1 MRDPRTLTMLF
12 LLLALATLPTQ
23 AQTYPFMN
31 NHDGAAPVASPIAD
45 SDGNLYGTIFG
56 GDSVICENED
66 SFCGAVYK
74 PNPAAGKGLMVH
86 TKFGGQILGF
96 DIDQSGTE
104 GIFSEYVAEQ
114 GGKNLVA
121 TETFDQ
127 KTGKILKVVAKQ
139 NETEN
144 DYVTEGVFG
153 NHLGLVLYQHV
164 VNNQVENHFLT
175 MNPLDANKFTGKWTP
190 PVKQNY
196 ILWSI
201 SNTQGTNDVAVL
213 ELAQQGGTYAYLYNS
228 NVAANTF
235 GKPFPFNDPNL
246 GSSPLLAYD
255 TQTNQGVLA
264 GSNGSPTTNPIL
276 ATVDL
281 AKGKVREFTA
291 QGVGTVNGL
300 AVDSATGTACFTTQ
314 GGPFVP
320 PMIEFYNLAK
330 QTGFGVALPGGNIGL
345 DVEFDPIHKLFL
357 AAAYDGTFSILVY
370 DEKGNL
376 KETIPGFNLPISP
389 TLIAL
394 NPGQRQGYVFGN
406 NFAQSLQSFTY

>member
-1 MRDPRTLTMLF
+1 MDKSIKFSSLSKTALR
-12 LLLALATLPTQ
+12 LALGLCCVAMFAGTAVVSADPALGTQ
-23 AQTYPFMN
+23 DDEFQPN
-31 NHDGAAPVASPIAD
+31 S
-45 SDGNLYGTIFG
+45 
-56 GDSVICENED
+56 
-66 SFCGAVYK
+66 AV
-74 PNPAAGKGLMVH
+74 GLGVTVH

-104 GIFSEYVAEQ
+104 GVFSEYVAEQ

-127 KTGKILKVVAKQ
+127 QTGKIVKVVAKQ

-144 DYVTEGVFG
+144 DYVTEGVVG
-153 NHLGLVLYQHV
+153 NHLGLVLYQRV

-175 MNPLDANKFTGKWTP
+175 MNPLDTNKLTGKWTP
-190 PVKQNY
+190 PIKQNY

-201 SNTQGTNDVAVL
+201 SNTQGADDVAVL
-213 ELAQQGGTYAYLYNS
+213 ELAQQGGPYAYLYSS

-235 GKPFPFNDPNL
+235 GKPFPFTDPNL
-246 GSSPLLAYD
+246 GSTPLLAYD

-264 GSNGSPTTNPIL
+264 GSNGSPTTNPIV

-300 AVDSATGTACFTTQ
+300 AIDSSTGTACFTTQ

-320 PMIEFYNLAK
+320 PMIEFYDLAK
-330 QTGFGVALPGGNIGL
+330 QTGFGVDLPGSDIGL

-357 AAAYDGTFSILVY
+357 AAAVVDIENHIFNILVY

-394 NPGQRQGYVFGN
+394 NPGKRLGYVFGN
-406 NFAQSLQSFTY
+406 NFAESLQAFTY

>member
-1 MRDPRTLTMLF
+1 MLF

-23 AQTYPFMN
+23 AQTYTFTNYPN
-31 NHDGAAPVASPIAD
+31 GAAPLASPIAD
-45 SDGNLYGTIFG
+45 NDGNSATL
-56 GDSVICENED
+56 GDGSVDE
-66 SFCGAVYK
+66 
-74 PNPAAGKGLMVH
+74 PNPSAGKGVMVR

-104 GIFSEYVAEQ
+104 GVFSEYVAEQ

-164 VNNQVENHFLT
+164 VKNQVENHFLT

-213 ELAQQGGTYAYLYNS
+213 ELAEQGGAYAYLYTS

-235 GKPFPFNDPNL
+235 GKPFPLNDPNL
-246 GSSPLLAYD
+246 GPTPLLAYD
-255 TQTNQGVLA
+255 TQTNQGVLV
-264 GSNGSPTTNPIL
+264 GSNGSPTTNPIV

-300 AVDSATGTACFTTQ
+300 AVDSATGTACFTTE

-320 PMIEFYNLAK
+320 PLIEFYNLAK
-330 QTGFGVALPGGNIGL
+330 QTGFGVDLPSGSIGL

-376 KETIPGFNLPISP
+376 KETIPGFNFPISP

>member
-1 MRDPRTLTMLF
+1 MDYKTKCSSLYKTALSVALVLGCIVML
-12 LLLALATLPTQ
+12 ASTAVVS
-23 AQTYPFMN
+23 AN
-31 NHDGAAPVASPIAD
+31 SDGASPAD
-45 SDGNLYGTIFG
+45 EFQ
-56 GDSVICENED
+56 
-66 SFCGAVYK
+66 
-74 PNPAAGKGLMVH
+74 PNPAAGQGVVVH

-104 GIFSEYVAEQ
+104 GVFSEYVAEQ

-144 DYVTEGVFG
+144 DYDTVGVFG
-153 NHLGLVLYQHV
+153 NHLGVVLYQRVIDNH
-164 VNNQVENHFLT
+164 VENHFLT
-175 MNPLDANKFTGKWTP
+175 MDPLDTNKFTGKWTP

-201 SNTQGTNDVAVL
+201 STTQGTNDVAVL
-213 ELAQQGGTYAYLYNS
+213 ELAQQSGPYAYLYSS
-228 NVAANTF
+228 NIAANTF
-235 GKPFPFNDPNL
+235 GKPFPINDPNL
-246 GSSPLLAYD
+246 GSTPLLAYD
-255 TQTNQGVLA
+255 TQTNQGVLV
-264 GSNGSPTTNPIL
+264 GSNGRPTTNPIV

-300 AVDSATGTACFTTQ
+300 AVDSSTGTACFTTQ

-330 QTGFGVALPGGNIGL
+330 QTGFGVDLPSSDIGL

-357 AAAYDGTFSILVY
+357 AAVVVSIENHVFSILVY

-394 NPGQRQGYVFGN
+394 NPGKRLGYVFGN

>member
-1 MRDPRTLTMLF
+1 
-12 LLLALATLPTQ
+12 
-23 AQTYPFMN
+23 
-31 NHDGAAPVASPIAD
+31 
-45 SDGNLYGTIFG
+45 
-56 GDSVICENED
+56 
-66 SFCGAVYK
+66 
-74 PNPAAGKGLMVH
+74 MVR

-104 GIFSEYVAEQ
+104 GVFSEYVAEQ

-213 ELAQQGGTYAYLYNS
+213 ELAEQGGAYAYLYTS

-235 GKPFPFNDPNL
+235 GSRSRSTTPTSVPLRFSLTILKP
-246 GSSPLLAYD
+246 
-255 TQTNQGVLA
+255 T
-264 GSNGSPTTNPIL
+264 
-276 ATVDL
+276 
-281 AKGKVREFTA
+281 RE
-291 QGVGTVNGL
+291 
-300 AVDSATGTACFTTQ
+300 S
-314 GGPFVP
+314 
-320 PMIEFYNLAK
+320 
-330 QTGFGVALPGGNIGL
+330 
-345 DVEFDPIHKLFL
+345 
-357 AAAYDGTFSILVY
+357 
-370 DEKGNL
+370 
-376 KETIPGFNLPISP
+376 
-389 TLIAL
+389 
-394 NPGQRQGYVFGN
+394 
-406 NFAQSLQSFTY
+406 

>member
-1 MRDPRTLTMLF
+1 MDYKTKCFSLHKT
-12 LLLALATLPTQ
+12 
-23 AQTYPFMN
+23 
-31 NHDGAAPVASPIAD
+31 AAPVALALFCIAMLVGTAVVSANSDAASPAD
-45 SDGNLYGTIFG
+45 EFQ
-56 GDSVICENED
+56 
-66 SFCGAVYK
+66 A
-74 PNPAAGKGLMVH
+74 NPAAGKGVMVH

-104 GIFSEYVAEQ
+104 GVFSEYVAEQ

-144 DYVTEGVFG
+144 DYATEGVFG

-175 MNPLDANKFTGKWTP
+175 MDPLDTNKFTGKWTP

-201 SNTQGTNDVAVL
+201 STTQGTNDVAVL
-213 ELAQQGGTYAYLYNS
+213 ELAQQGGAYAYLYDS
-228 NVAANTF
+228 NIAANTF

-246 GSSPLLAYD
+246 GSTPLLAYD

-264 GSNGSPTTNPIL
+264 GSNGSPTTNPII
-276 ATVDL
+276 ATIDL
-281 AKGKVREFTA
+281 SKGKVREFTA

-300 AVDSATGTACFTTQ
+300 AVDSTTGTAVFTTQ
-314 GGPFVP
+314 GGPQVP
-320 PMIEFYNLAK
+320 PEIGFYNLAK
-330 QTGFGVALPGGNIGL
+330 QRGFAVGLPGSDIGL

-357 AAAYDGTFSILVY
+357 VAAVTNIENHNFSILVY

-376 KETIPGFNLPISP
+376 KETIPGFDLPISP

-394 NPGQRQGYVFGN
+394 NPGRRIGYVFGD
-406 NFAQSLQSFTY
+406 NFAESLQSFTY